1 MLYFLRAKV
10 AFFFQ
15 TDAFLSF
22 FYLQVSK
29 NNCTFADV
37 IELNRHIE
45 ILLLS
50 SDCVIVPD
58 LGGFMTHHVDARYD
72 DEDNMFVPPLRTLGF
87 NPQLTMNDS
96 LLAQSYIE
104 AYDIN
109 YPEAI
114 RRIEA
119 EVTELKQQLY
129 NDGFYEMTGIG
140 ILSLNE
146 DRHIVFEPCEAGLL
160 TPSLYGLGAFEMLP
174 LDEKTNSQ
182 IVQVATQVPLTNND
196 STQSIRTTTKDG
208 EKAIIV
214 KMSWLRNAAIAAAI
228 IIFLLFT
235 PTIINN
241 IGTETQQPS
250 MSEVD
255 LLPLPNK
262 TVEPKKLDTSA
273 VNIKHDS
280 IETPAVE
287 ENVSSADTTKIES
300 ANTNALKAEAIA
312 KTTPEPITEKET
324 GYCLVLASQ
333 VAQQGAENLVS
344 QMKQHGYEDT
354 RININK
360 NVRRVIYGHY
370 PSQDAAYQALNKL
383 RNSSS
388 DFDEAWVYKIN

>member
-1 MLYFLRAKV
+1 M
-10 AFFFQ
+10 
-15 TDAFLSF
+15 
-22 FYLQVSK
+22 QVSK
-29 NNCTFADV
+29 KNCTFADV

-72 DEDNMFVPPLRTLGF
+72 QEDNMFIPPLRTLGF

-109 YPEAI
+109 YPEAV

-129 NDGFYEMTGIG
+129 NEGFYEMTGIG
-140 ILSLNE
+140 MLSLNE
-146 DRHIVFEPCEAGLL
+146 DRRIVFEPCEAGLL

-174 LDEKTNSQ
+174 LIQEEKGQSDKNATLVSLDNS
-182 IVQVATQVPLTNND
+182 
-196 STQSIRTTTKDG
+196 SQSLRTTTSDG

-214 KMSWLRNAAIAAAI
+214 KLSWIRNAAAVAAAI
-228 IIFLLFT
+228 IVLLVLT
-235 PTIINN
+235 PTLLNRHSAD
-241 IGTETQQPS
+241 TQQPE
-250 MSEVD
+250 MSKVD

-262 TVEPKKLDTSA
+262 NVEPKKLDTSA

-280 IETPAVE
+280 IEKASTDQEITSENQIITSPDTKQQQTCTQAKSETSTPQKTQETTTE
-287 ENVSSADTTKIES
+287 E
-300 ANTNALKAEAIA
+300 A
-312 KTTPEPITEKET
+312 KTR
-324 GYCLVLASQ
+324 YCLVLASQ
-333 VAQQGAENLVS
+333 VAQQGAEDLVS
-344 QMKQHGYEDT
+344 KMRQQGFEDT

-360 NVRRVIYGHY
+360 QVRRVVYGHY
-370 PSQDAAYQALNKL
+370 ASEAEAYQALSKL
-383 RNSSS
+383 HHVSSA
-388 DFDEAWVYKIN
+388 FDEAWVYKTN

>member
-1 MLYFLRAKV
+1 
-10 AFFFQ
+10 
-15 TDAFLSF
+15 
-22 FYLQVSK
+22 LQVSK

-140 ILSLNE
+140 VLSLNE

-312 KTTPEPITEKET
+312 KTTSEPIAEKET
-324 GYCLVLASQ
+324 GYSLVLASQ

-354 RININK
+354 RVNINR
-360 NVRRVIYGHY
+360 NVRRVVYGHY

>member
-1 MLYFLRAKV
+1 M
-10 AFFFQ
+10 
-15 TDAFLSF
+15 
-22 FYLQVSK
+22 QVSK
-29 NNCTFADV
+29 INCTFADV

-140 ILSLNE
+140 VLSLNE
-146 DRHIVFEPCEAGLL
+146 DRRIVFEPCEAGLL

-174 LDEKTNSQ
+174 LDDKTNSQ
-182 IVQVATQVPLTNND
+182 AVQAAIQLPLTDD
-196 STQSIRTTTKDG
+196 STKSIRTTTKNG

-262 TVEPKKLDTSA
+262 AVEPKKLDTSA

-300 ANTNALKAEAIA
+300 ADTNALKAEAIA
-312 KTTPEPITEKET
+312 KTTSEPIAEKET

-354 RININK
+354 RVNINK
-360 NVRRVIYGHY
+360 NVRRVVYGHY

>member
-1 MLYFLRAKV
+1 M
-10 AFFFQ
+10 
-15 TDAFLSF
+15 
-22 FYLQVSK
+22 QVSK
-29 NNCTFADV
+29 INCTFADV

-140 ILSLNE
+140 VLSLNE
-146 DRHIVFEPCEAGLL
+146 DRRIVFEPCEAGLL
-160 TPSLYGLGAFEMLP
+160 TPSLYGLGVFEMLP
-174 LDEKTNSQ
+174 LDDKTNSQ
-182 IVQVATQVPLTNND
+182 AVQAAIQLPLTDD

-250 MSEVD
+250 ISEVD

-280 IETPAVE
+280 IETPAAE

-300 ANTNALKAEAIA
+300 ADTNALKAEAIA
-312 KTTPEPITEKET
+312 KTTSEPIAEKET

-354 RININK
+354 RVNINK
-360 NVRRVIYGHY
+360 NVRRVVYGHY

>member
-1 MLYFLRAKV
+1 M
-10 AFFFQ
+10 
-15 TDAFLSF
+15 
-22 FYLQVSK
+22 QVSK

-140 ILSLNE
+140 VLSLNE

-262 TVEPKKLDTSA
+262 AVEPKKLDTSA

-312 KTTPEPITEKET
+312 KTTSEPIAEKET

-354 RININK
+354 RVNINK

>member
-1 MLYFLRAKV
+1 MR
-10 AFFFQ
+10 
-15 TDAFLSF
+15 
-22 FYLQVSK
+22 VSK
-29 NNCTFADV
+29 NNSTFADV

-140 ILSLNE
+140 VLSLNE

-182 IVQVATQVPLTNND
+182 IVQVATQLPITDD
-196 STQSIRTTTKDG
+196 STKSIRTTTKDG

-241 IGTETQQPS
+241 ISTETQQPS

-312 KTTPEPITEKET
+312 KTTSEPIAEKET

-354 RININK
+354 RVNINR
-360 NVRRVIYGHY
+360 NVRRVVYGHY

>member
-1 MLYFLRAKV
+1 M
-10 AFFFQ
+10 
-15 TDAFLSF
+15 
-22 FYLQVSK
+22 QVSK
-29 NNCTFADV
+29 INCTFADV

-140 ILSLNE
+140 VLSLNE
-146 DRHIVFEPCEAGLL
+146 DRRIVFEPCEAGLL
-160 TPSLYGLGAFEMLP
+160 TPSLYGLGVFEMLP
-174 LDEKTNSQ
+174 LDDKTNSQ
-182 IVQVATQVPLTNND
+182 AVQAAIQLPLTDD

-250 MSEVD
+250 ISEVD

-280 IETPAVE
+280 IETPAAE

-300 ANTNALKAEAIA
+300 ADTNALKAEAIA
-312 KTTPEPITEKET
+312 KTTSEPIAEKET

-354 RININK
+354 RVNINK
-360 NVRRVIYGHY
+360 NVRRVVYGHY

-388 DFDEAWVYKIN
+388 DFDEAWVSKIN

>member
-1 MLYFLRAKV
+1 M
-10 AFFFQ
+10 
-15 TDAFLSF
+15 
-22 FYLQVSK
+22 QVSK

-140 ILSLNE
+140 VLSLNE

-182 IVQVATQVPLTNND
+182 IVQVATQLPITDD
-196 STQSIRTTTKDG
+196 STKSIRTTTKDG

-241 IGTETQQPS
+241 ISTETQQPS

-312 KTTPEPITEKET
+312 KTTSEPIAEKET

-354 RININK
+354 RVNINK
-360 NVRRVIYGHY
+360 NVRRVVYGHY

-383 RNSSS
+383 RNTSS

>member
-1 MLYFLRAKV
+1 
-10 AFFFQ
+10 
-15 TDAFLSF
+15 
-22 FYLQVSK
+22 LQVSK

-140 ILSLNE
+140 VLSLNE

-300 ANTNALKAEAIA
+300 ADTNALKAEAIA
-312 KTTPEPITEKET
+312 KTIPEPITEKET

-354 RININK
+354 RVNINK

>member
-1 MLYFLRAKV
+1 M
-10 AFFFQ
+10 
-15 TDAFLSF
+15 
-22 FYLQVSK
+22 QVSK

-140 ILSLNE
+140 VLSLNE

-196 STQSIRTTTKDG
+196 STKSIRTTTKDG

-312 KTTPEPITEKET
+312 KTTSEPIAEKET

-354 RININK
+354 RVNINR
-360 NVRRVIYGHY
+360 NVRRVVYGHY

>member
-140 ILSLNE
+140 VLSLNE

-312 KTTPEPITEKET
+312 KTTSEPIAEKET

-344 QMKQHGYEDT
+344 KMKQHGYEDT
-354 RININK
+354 RVNINR
-360 NVRRVIYGHY
+360 NVRRVVYGHY

>member
-1 MLYFLRAKV
+1 M
-10 AFFFQ
+10 
-15 TDAFLSF
+15 
-22 FYLQVSK
+22 QVSK

-140 ILSLNE
+140 VLSLNE

-241 IGTETQQPS
+241 ISTETQQPS

-312 KTTPEPITEKET
+312 KTTSEPIAEKET

-354 RININK
+354 RVNINK
-360 NVRRVIYGHY
+360 NVRRVVYGHY

>member
-1 MLYFLRAKV
+1 M
-10 AFFFQ
+10 
-15 TDAFLSF
+15 
-22 FYLQVSK
+22 QVSK

-140 ILSLNE
+140 VLSLNE

-182 IVQVATQVPLTNND
+182 IVQVATQLPITDD
-196 STQSIRTTTKDG
+196 STKSIRTTTKDG

-228 IIFLLFT
+228 IIFLLLT

-262 TVEPKKLDTSA
+262 AVEPKKLDTSA

-300 ANTNALKAEAIA
+300 ADTNALKAEAIA
-312 KTTPEPITEKET
+312 KTTSEPIAEKET

-354 RININK
+354 RVNINK
-360 NVRRVIYGHY
+360 NVRRVVYGHY

>member
-1 MLYFLRAKV
+1 M
-10 AFFFQ
+10 
-15 TDAFLSF
+15 
-22 FYLQVSK
+22 QVSK

-140 ILSLNE
+140 VLSLNE

-262 TVEPKKLDTSA
+262 AVEPKKLDTSA

-280 IETPAVE
+280 IETPAAE
-287 ENVSSADTTKIES
+287 ENVSPADTTKIES

>member
-1 MLYFLRAKV
+1 M
-10 AFFFQ
+10 
-15 TDAFLSF
+15 
-22 FYLQVSK
+22 QVSK

-140 ILSLNE
+140 VLSLNE

-262 TVEPKKLDTSA
+262 AVEPKKLDTSA

-280 IETPAVE
+280 IETPAAE
-287 ENVSSADTTKIES
+287 ENVSPADTTKIES
-300 ANTNALKAEAIA
+300 ADTNALKAEAIA

-354 RININK
+354 RVNINR
-360 NVRRVIYGHY
+360 NVRRVVYGHY

>member
-1 MLYFLRAKV
+1 LLYFLRAKV

-140 ILSLNE
+140 VLSLNE

-312 KTTPEPITEKET
+312 KTTSEPIAEKET

-354 RININK
+354 RVNINR
-360 NVRRVIYGHY
+360 NVRRVVYGHY

>member
-1 MLYFLRAKV
+1 M
-10 AFFFQ
+10 
-15 TDAFLSF
+15 
-22 FYLQVSK
+22 QVSK

-140 ILSLNE
+140 VLSLNE

-312 KTTPEPITEKET
+312 KTTSEPIAEKET
-324 GYCLVLASQ
+324 GYSLVLASQ

-354 RININK
+354 RVNINR
-360 NVRRVIYGHY
+360 NVRRVVYGHY
-370 PSQDAAYQALNKL
+370 PSRDAAYQALNKL

>member
-1 MLYFLRAKV
+1 M
-10 AFFFQ
+10 
-15 TDAFLSF
+15 
-22 FYLQVSK
+22 QVSK

-140 ILSLNE
+140 VLSLNE

-280 IETPAVE
+280 IETPAAE
-287 ENVSSADTTKIES
+287 ENVSPADTTKIES
-300 ANTNALKAEAIA
+300 ADTNALKAEAIA

-354 RININK
+354 RVNINR
-360 NVRRVIYGHY
+360 NVRRVVYGHY

>member
-1 MLYFLRAKV
+1 M
-10 AFFFQ
+10 
-15 TDAFLSF
+15 
-22 FYLQVSK
+22 QVSK

-119 EVTELKQQLY
+119 EVTELKQHLY

-140 ILSLNE
+140 VLSLNE

-241 IGTETQQPS
+241 IGTETQQLS

-312 KTTPEPITEKET
+312 KTTSEPIAEKET

-354 RININK
+354 RVNINK
-360 NVRRVIYGHY
+360 NVRRVVYGHY

>member
-1 MLYFLRAKV
+1 M
-10 AFFFQ
+10 
-15 TDAFLSF
+15 
-22 FYLQVSK
+22 QVSK

-140 ILSLNE
+140 VLSLNE

-182 IVQVATQVPLTNND
+182 IVQVATQLPITDD
-196 STQSIRTTTKDG
+196 STKSIRTTTKNG

-312 KTTPEPITEKET
+312 KTTSEPIAEKET

-354 RININK
+354 RVNINR
-360 NVRRVIYGHY
+360 NVRRVVYGHY

>member
-1 MLYFLRAKV
+1 M
-10 AFFFQ
+10 
-15 TDAFLSF
+15 
-22 FYLQVSK
+22 QVSK
-29 NNCTFADV
+29 INCTFADV

-140 ILSLNE
+140 VLSLNE

-182 IVQVATQVPLTNND
+182 IVQVATQLPITDD
-196 STQSIRTTTKDG
+196 STKSIRTTTKNG

-228 IIFLLFT
+228 IIFLLLT

-262 TVEPKKLDTSA
+262 AVEPKKLDTSA

-280 IETPAVE
+280 IETPAAE
-287 ENVSSADTTKIES
+287 ENVSPADTTKIVS
-300 ANTNALKAEAIA
+300 ADTNALKAEAIA
-312 KTTPEPITEKET
+312 KTIPEPITEKET

-354 RININK
+354 RVNINK

>member
-1 MLYFLRAKV
+1 M
-10 AFFFQ
+10 
-15 TDAFLSF
+15 
-22 FYLQVSK
+22 QVSK

-140 ILSLNE
+140 VLSLNE

-312 KTTPEPITEKET
+312 KTTSEPIAEKET

-344 QMKQHGYEDT
+344 KMKQHGYEDT
-354 RININK
+354 RVNINR
-360 NVRRVIYGHY
+360 NVRRVVYGHY